1 MTESYLSLIID
12 RLIAMTKDES
22 DDIQRR
28 LFEFDG
34 RLIVKV
40 FYNKISG
47 VFTVVNAVSY
57 ENFKFELLDLAAIEI
72 FEILYEYRA
81 IYRNHLKV

>member
-1 MTESYLSLIID
+1 MIDSHLSSIID
-12 RLIAMTKDES
+12 RLLAMTKDQS
-22 DDIQRR
+22 DDIQKRS
-28 LFEFDG
+28 FEFGG

-47 VFTVVNAVSY
+47 VFTVVNALSY
-57 ENFKFELLDLAAIEI
+57 ESFKFELLDLAAIEI

-81 IYRNHLKV
+81 IYQKNLKV

>member
-1 MTESYLSLIID
+1 MTESYLSSIID

>member
-1 MTESYLSLIID
+1 MTDSHLRSIID

-28 LFEFDG
+28 LFESDG

-47 VFTVVNAVSY
+47 FFTVVNAVSY
-57 ENFKFELLDLAAIEI
+57 ESFKFELLDLAAIEV
-72 FEILYEYRA
+72 FEILYENRA
-81 IYRNHLKV
+81 VHQNNLKV

>member
-1 MTESYLSLIID
+1 MTESYLSSIIN